1 MRGDMIPLW
10 DPRLTWETPL
20 PHHSAHIA
28 GRADQWHSATATT
41 APTEPEQSG
50 PVTVLGSNVKSS
62 PQGRETGQTGTRN
75 RPHREKQE
83 ATT

>member
-1 MRGDMIPLW
+1 MR
-10 DPRLTWETPL
+10 
-20 PHHSAHIA
+20 
-28 GRADQWHSATATT
+28 HSATATT
-41 APTEPEQSG
+41 APTEPEHERPATVQG
-50 PVTVLGSNVKSS
+50 PKVKGS